1 MAVLDPRRRRR
12 STLIL
17 LLLTSITLLSL
28 DYQGFG
34 PLSAVQSAV
43 RGVVDPVAGGAD
55 SATSPFT
62 NAWKSFT
69 DFDDMEMENARLRDE
84 VAELRANSIEAS
96 AAEEALRAL
105 LDEIDIDYVGGA
117 ETVVGQVIERPGN
130 FQSYSVEIDRG
141 SNDGLRM
148 GMPVITSAG
157 LVGRVASVQP
167 NFAEVRLLHQD
178 GFALGIRVIGAGDV
192 ALARGQGLSR
202 DLEVTVAEGASEDTD
217 ISVGDPVVTSG
228 IQGSSYPPDLV
239 VGVISE
245 VDFDSAS
252 LELKVRIRPVAELDN
267 LRFVTVLLW
276 TVDGESNP

>member
-12 STLIL
+12 TTLIL

-28 DYQGFG
+28 DYQGFR
-34 PLSAVQSAV
+34 PLSVVQSAV
-43 RGVVDPVAGGAD
+43 RSLVDPVAGGAD

-96 AAEEALRAL
+96 AAEEALRSL

-141 SNDGLRM
+141 TNDGLRI
-148 GMPVITSAG
+148 GMPVVTSAG
-157 LVGRVASVQP
+157 LVGRVASVQE

-178 GFALGIRVIGAGDV
+178 GFALGIRVIGSGEV

-245 VDFDSAS
+245 VDFDAAS
-252 LELKVRIRPVAELDN
+252 LELKVRIRPVADLDN

-276 TVDGESNP
+276 TVDGELDP